1 MTREFVTLSL
11 GLLGSCLVGASAANV
26 WANWKYDGRLEGYQV
41 NESAP
46 DAQCV
51 VVYSTCD
58 IAQGAKIE
66 RSMLS
71 QKKIPIVT
79 CPANVVPS
87 LWDCIGKRMGAP
99 VSKGAY
105 IDYADVLVPYSD
117 G

>member
-1 MTREFVTLSL
+1 MNLSL

-26 WANWKYDGRLEGYQV
+26 WANWKYDGLLEEYQG
-41 NESAP
+41 NSCDP
-46 DAQCV
+46 DGQCV
-51 VVYSTCD
+51 VVYATRD

-71 QKKIPIVT
+71 QKKIPLVT
-79 CPANVVPS
+79 CPANIVPS

-117 G
+117 